1 MSLWVPAAA
10 QAERRCTLSAAVVR
24 TPGRYPESERT
35 LRELGAWPRFFVPSG
50 YHENPGVLCGPP

>member
-1 MSLWVPAAA
+1 M
-10 QAERRCTLSAAVVR
+10 